1 MQTVENRFIWVVS
14 IIYVVGIAGFLIPE
28 LNPLFLKLTPW
39 NLIAAFVIAWIF
51 HKKWEL
57 SHVLTILGLGVAG
70 FFVEFI
76 GVKTGVI
83 FGSYA
88 YGSTL
93 GAKWQGTPYLIG
105 LNWAALILYTSS
117 IFAGAVK
124 SNLGRSILGA
134 AVMTLYDF
142 FMEPVAM
149 KYDFWDWKDGI
160 IPIQN
165 YVAWFLIALVFDL
178 ILNAIAKP
186 IRNRMAASL
195 FYIQFGFFL
204 ILFLA
209 NKFL

>member
-83 FGSYA
+83 FGSYS

-124 SNLGRSILGA
+124 SNLGRSLLGA
-134 AVMTLYDF
+134 AIMTLYDF

-165 YVAWFLIALVFDL
+165 YVAWFLIALVFHL

>member
-57 SHVLTILGLGVAG
+57 SHVLTIIGLGVAG

-83 FGSYA
+83 FGSYS

-124 SNLGRSILGA
+124 SNIGRSILAA

-165 YVAWFLIALVFDL
+165 YVAWFLIALVFHL

>member
-76 GVKTGVI
+76 GVKPGVI
-83 FGSYA
+83 FGSYS

-124 SNLGRSILGA
+124 SNLGRSILAA

-165 YVAWFLIALVFDL
+165 YVAWFLIALVFHL

>member
-83 FGSYA
+83 FGSYS

-165 YVAWFLIALVFDL
+165 YVAWFLIALVFHL

>member
-14 IIYVVGIAGFLIPE
+14 IIYVVGITGFLIPE

-70 FFVEFI
+70 FFIEFI

-83 FGSYA
+83 FGSYV
-88 YGSTL
+88 YGNTL

-124 SNLGRSILGA
+124 SNFGRSILGA
-134 AVMTLYDF
+134 AIMTLYDF

-149 KYDFWDWKDGI
+149 KYDFWTWKNGI

-165 YVAWFLIALVFDL
+165 YVAWFLIALIFHL
-178 ILNAIAKP
+178 ILHAVAKP

>member
-83 FGSYA
+83 FGSYS

-124 SNLGRSILGA
+124 SNIGRSILAA

-165 YVAWFLIALVFDL
+165 YVAWFLIALVFHL
-178 ILNAIAKP
+178 ILNAITKP

>member
-1 MQTVENRFIWVVS
+1 
-14 IIYVVGIAGFLIPE
+14 
-28 LNPLFLKLTPW
+28 
-39 NLIAAFVIAWIF
+39 
-51 HKKWEL
+51 
-57 SHVLTILGLGVAG
+57 
-70 FFVEFI
+70 
-76 GVKTGVI
+76 
-83 FGSYA
+83 
-88 YGSTL
+88 
-93 GAKWQGTPYLIG
+93 
-105 LNWAALILYTSS
+105 
-117 IFAGAVK
+117 
-124 SNLGRSILGA
+124 
-134 AVMTLYDF
+134 MTLYDF

-165 YVAWFLIALVFDL
+165 YVAWFLIALVFHL

>member
-57 SHVLTILGLGVAG
+57 SHVLTIIGLGVAG

-83 FGSYA
+83 FGSYS

-124 SNLGRSILGA
+124 SNIGRSILAA

-165 YVAWFLIALVFDL
+165 YVAWFLIALVFHL

-204 ILFLA
+204 ILFLT

>member
-93 GAKWQGTPYLIG
+93 EAKWQGTPYLIG

-165 YVAWFLIALVFDL
+165 YVAWFLIALVFHL

>member
-14 IIYVVGIAGFLIPE
+14 IIYVVGIAGFLIPAF
-28 LNPLFLKLTPW
+28 NPLFLKLTPW

-83 FGSYA
+83 FGSYS

-134 AVMTLYDF
+134 AIMTIYDF

-149 KYDFWDWKDGI
+149 KYDFWDWKNGI
-160 IPIQN
+160 IPVQN
-165 YVAWFLIALVFDL
+165 YVAWFVIALVFHL

-209 NKFL
+209 TKFL

>member
-83 FGSYA
+83 FGSYS

-124 SNLGRSILGA
+124 SNIGRSILAA

-165 YVAWFLIALVFDL
+165 YVAWFLIALVFHL

>member
-83 FGSYA
+83 FGSYS

-105 LNWAALILYTSS
+105 LNWAALVLYTSS

-124 SNLGRSILGA
+124 SNIGRSILAA

-149 KYDFWDWKDGI
+149 KYDFWNWKDGI

-165 YVAWFLIALVFDL
+165 YVAWFLIALVFHL